1 MSLSP
6 RLSLRSFVDSAPIIG
21 VLLVAF
27 ALGGCS
33 AARLGYNNSPTLV
46 YWWLDSYFDFD
57 DAQSLRVRNDL
68 QALQDWHRIT
78 EVPLLA
84 QKLKELQAI
93 APTPVS
99 PEQVCTLVSDLQ
111 TRVQATLERV
121 TPTIATLAPGL
132 QNAQLEHMSREFE
145 RRNRKWQDEWIAG
158 TPAERSERRV
168 KQLVG
173 RAESFYGNLNNAQ
186 MTLVRAHIANSSFDG
201 PRQFQEMQRRQK
213 DALLVLGKIRA
224 GEIPS
229 SQSNPQVRGLLE
241 RTLKAPA
248 PAYRRY
254 MEQIT
259 TEGCA
264 AMAAL
269 HNASTPEQR
278 TRLVQALQ
286 GYEGDARALAA
297 QRPDEPATGQ
307 PPSAL

>member
-1 MSLSP
+1 MSLSQ

-21 VLLVAF
+21 VLLATL

-33 AARLGYNNSPTLV
+33 ALRLGYNNSTTLV

-68 QALQDWHRIT
+68 QALQDWHRIA

-111 TRVQATLERV
+111 TRVQVPLERA
-121 TPTIATLAPGL
+121 TPTIAAIAPGL
-132 QNAQLEHMSREFE
+132 QSAQLEHMSQEFE

-168 KQLVG
+168 KKLVE

-186 MTLVRAHIANSSFDG
+186 MTVVRTHIANSSFDG
-201 PRQFQEMQRRQK
+201 PREYQEIQRRQK
-213 DALLVLGKIRA
+213 DALQVLRKVRA
-224 GEIPS
+224 GEIPPGQIS
-229 SQSNPQVRGLLE
+229 TQIRGLLE
-241 RTLKAPA
+241 RTFKAPA

-254 MEQIT
+254 MEQLT
-259 TEGCA
+259 SEGCA

-278 TRLVQALQ
+278 TRLIQALQ
-286 GYEGDARALAA
+286 GYEDDARALAA
-297 QRPDEPATGQ
+297 QRRDEPTTEQ